1 MPYPGFFLPLSV
13 LIVGFILR
21 GIRLA
26 RVKKKQEEEKDYN
39 RSIRNFVIQHEY
51 VEDPEFWNRAILRI
65 AHQNDDTVYHV
76 MNEMGLADSRFKVP
90 HTIVRRF
97 GDLLT
102 DVDIRRLQETYGYPI
117 KDEPFR
123 YMYHK

>member
-26 RVKKKQEEEKDYN
+26 RVKKKQEEEEDYN

-51 VEDPEFWNRAILRI
+51 VGRI
-65 AHQNDDTVYHV
+65 PSFGIAPFC
-76 MNEMGLADSRFKVP
+76 ASRIK
-90 HTIVRRF
+90 TTTRF
-97 GDLLT
+97 T
-102 DVDIRRLQETYGYPI
+102 TS
-117 KDEPFR
+117 
-123 YMYHK
+123 